1 MYVTQGHRVPPE
13 RVGRELSWL
22 CALMGRVVWVLQC
35 LLLLYIFFSL
45 FLSAACVVL
54 HDNQLTHTDLKPE
67 NILFVN
73 SDFDT
78 LYNEKKVGYVP

>member
-1 MYVTQGHRVPPE
+1 MALCFDGQSC
-13 RVGRELSWL
+13 VGSAVSASSIYSFL
-22 CALMGRVVWVLQC
+22 
-35 LLLLYIFFSL
+35 SL
-45 FLSAACVVL
+45 FLSATCVVL